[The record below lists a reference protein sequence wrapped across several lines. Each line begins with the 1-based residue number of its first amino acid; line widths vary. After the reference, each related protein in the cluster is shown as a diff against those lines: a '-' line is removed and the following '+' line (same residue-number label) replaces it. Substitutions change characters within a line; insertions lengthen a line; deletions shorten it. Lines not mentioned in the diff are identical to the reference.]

1 VVVRAEAV
9 RARARGGAGAVAV
22 LDQRVAALPAV
33 PYRGIRPFRYVDH
46 AIFFARE
53 EETRR
58 LASLVAVY
66 RGVMLYGDSGDGKSS
81 LINAGLLPEVMELG
95 FRPERVRVQPRTDE
109 ELVVERI
116 ATADDDSERLPSL
129 LAAGDDESARVVLST
144 EAFEQRVHDA
154 CATERPLLV
163 FDQFEEILTLF
174 EEPGAEEVQQRIV
187 DLLVRLLRAPL
198 PVKVL
203 LAFREDY
210 LGRVKQLLSACPELV
225 DQALRLGPPAADA
238 LPTII
243 AGPFER
249 HPGHFER
256 EFDPQ
261 LAERLR
267 AALEERFG
275 TGDLSLSEV
284 QTVCLR
290 LWRADDPQTLLA
302 ERGVQGLLEDY
313 LGEALDAFPPD
324 ERAAAVALLAQM
336 VTSAGTRNVIAAED
350 LVARVRSEEDLSP
363 ALLGQ
368 ALDRLDRESRLVRR
382 ERRRDL
388 DLYEITSE
396 FLVPWISQRREELR
410 RAQERARD
418 RRRLLVLGSIAT
430 ALLLV
435 AAGIAVI
442 AVWAIRSQHEAQD
455 RADEAT
461 SLALLEPAAVERDL
475 RPDVSLLL
483 GLAAFDA
490 SPRPEARTA
499 AASALAVAKGEGGV
513 AGILHGHH
521 GVVDGVSFSPD
532 GRMLASAGDD
542 RTIRLWDPRSHKQ
555 IGAPLTG
562 HEGAIHDVAFS
573 PDGRTLASAGD
584 DGTIRLWNVDR
595 HAQIGKPL
603 GRHESTVR
611 DVAFSP
617 DGKTLASGGDDG
629 RIRLWDVDAR
639 RPLVMFASDAGSVT
653 SVAFSPDGRRLASGN
668 DNGVQLWDVRTHAR
682 IDSATFPTAASPLA
696 VAFSPDGRTIAA
708 GDSGGNVALWPSDAN
723 AGDKATPLELRQND
737 YTIES
742 VAFSPDGRTVAAG
755 SDENTV
761 VLWDVRTGESMAELT
776 GHSDSVL
783 SVAFSPDG
791 KTLASGSVDNT
802 VRLWDARSPAPPVAL
817 LPAHTTAVRGVAFS
831 SDGRTMASVGD
842 DRAIRLWDFRSKSR
856 IGPALTGHDDTLL
869 AAAFDPDGGI
879 LATGGHDN
887 TARLWDVSRRKQ
899 LGAPLEGHSDSVHGV
914 AFSPSGDV
922 LATAGH
928 DTEIRLWNVA
938 THQPLGRLVGHTDAV
953 EAVAFSPD
961 GRTLASAGDDATVRL
976 WNVATHHEIAKLSG
990 HKGVVWA
997 VAFDPVRPDVLVSAG
1012 EDWTIRLW
1020 SVQTRKEL
1028 ADSPLRGHTEAVY
1041 SVAFSDD
1048 GANLASGS
1056 EDGTVRIWDVRGRP
1070 RPLVSL
1076 PNGDESA
1083 FSVAFSPDGNVLAV
1097 GSDGRFIH
1105 LWNRLVW
1112 GDFAALRKQACGL
1125 VGQDLDRSE
1134 WAQYAADV
1142 PYRESGCG

>member
-1 VVVRAEAV
+1 
-9 RARARGGAGAVAV
+9 
-22 LDQRVAALPAV
+22 
-33 PYRGIRPFRYVDH
+33 
-46 AIFFARE
+46 
-53 EETRR
+53 
-58 LASLVAVY
+58 
-66 RGVMLYGDSGDGKSS
+66 
-81 LINAGLLPEVMELG
+81 
-95 FRPERVRVQPRTDE
+95 
-109 ELVVERI
+109 
-116 ATADDDSERLPSL
+116 
-129 LAAGDDESARVVLST
+129 
-144 EAFEQRVHDA
+144 
-154 CATERPLLV
+154 
-163 FDQFEEILTLF
+163 
-174 EEPGAEEVQQRIV
+174 VQQRIV
-187 DLLVRLLRAPL
+187 DLLVRLLRAPV

-249 HPGHFER
+249 YPGHFER

-302 ERGVQGLLEDY
+302 ERGVRGLLEDY

-324 ERAAAVALLAQM
+324 VRAAAVALLAQL
-336 VTSAGTRNVIAAED
+336 VTSAGTRNVIAAAD

-363 ALLGQ
+363 ALLAQ

-542 RTIRLWDPRSHKQ
+542 RTIRLWDSRTHRQ
-555 IGAPLTG
+555 VGAPLTG
-562 HEGAIHDVAFS
+562 PEGPIREVAFS
-573 PDGRTLASAGD
+573 PDGHALASAGD
-584 DGTIRLWNVDR
+584 DGTIRLWNADT
-595 HAQIGKPL
+595 HEQIGKPL
-603 GRHESTVR
+603 GRHDGTVL
-611 DVAFSP
+611 DIAFSP
-617 DGKTLASGGDDG
+617 DGKTLASGSDDG
-629 RIRLWDVDAR
+629 TIGLWDVDAR
-639 RPLVMFASDAGSVT
+639 RRLAARFVGDAGIVS
-653 SVAFSPDGRRLASGN
+653 SVAFSPDGRRLAAGT
-668 DNGVQLWDVRTHAR
+668 DRGGVQLWDANVHVR
-682 IDSATFPTAASPLA
+682 IDSPTFSTAGSPLA
-696 VAFSPDGRTIAA
+696 VAFSPDGRALAA
-708 GDSGGNVALWPSDAN
+708 GDSGGHVTLWHL
-723 AGDKATPLELRQND
+723 AGNQQSASVELRSAPVELRQND
-737 YTIES
+737 YSIEA

-755 SDENTV
+755 SDENIV
-761 VLWDVRTGESMAELT
+761 VLWDARTGESTAELA
-776 GHSDSVL
+776 GHGDSVL

-842 DRAIRLWDFRSKSR
+842 DRAVRLWDFRSKSR
-856 IGPALTGHDDTLL
+856 IGPALTGHSDSL
-869 AAAFDPDGGI
+869 ASVAFDPDGGI

-887 TARLWDVSRRKQ
+887 TARLWDVRTQDQ
-899 LGAPLEGHSDSVHGV
+899 LGSPLRGHSDTVHGV
-914 AFSPSGDV
+914 AFSLDGDV
-922 LATAGH
+922 LATASH
-928 DTEIRLWNVA
+928 DNEIRLWNVA
-938 THQPLGRLVGHTDAV
+938 AHEPLGRLVGHTDAV

-976 WNVATHHEIAKLSG
+976 WNVATHHQIAKLSG

-1020 SVQTRKEL
+1020 SVRTRKEL
-1028 ADSPLRGHTEAVY
+1028 ADSPLRGHTKAVY

-1056 EDGTVRIWDVRGRP
+1056 EDGTVRIWDVRDRP

-1083 FSVAFSPDGNVLAV
+1083 FSVAFSHDGNALAV
-1097 GSDGRFIH
+1097 GSDGRSIR

-1142 PYRESGCG
+1142 SYRKSGCG

>member
-9 RARARGGAGAVAV
+9 RARPRGGAGAVAV

-81 LINAGLLPEVMELG
+81 LINAGLLPEVMGLG
-95 FRPERVRVQPRTDE
+95 FRPERVRVQPRDDE
-109 ELVVERI
+109 ELVIERI
-116 ATADDDSERLPSL
+116 ATADDDAERLPSL

-174 EEPGAEEVQQRIV
+174 EDPGAEEAQLRIV

-249 HPGHFER
+249 YPGHFER
-256 EFDPQ
+256 EFDRQ

-290 LWRADDPQTLLA
+290 LWRADDPQALLA
-302 ERGVQGLLEDY
+302 ERGVQGLPEDY
-313 LGEALDAFPPD
+313 LGEALDAFPTD
-324 ERAAAVALLAQM
+324 VRAAAVALLAQM

-350 LVARVRSEEDLSP
+350 LVARVRSEEDISP
-363 ALLGQ
+363 ALLAQ

-410 RAQERARD
+410 RSQERARD
-418 RRRLLVLGSIAT
+418 RRRLLVLGSIAA
-430 ALLLV
+430 ALLVV
-435 AAGIAVI
+435 AAGVAVI
-442 AVWAIRSQHEAQD
+442 AAWAIRSQHEAQD

-542 RTIRLWDPRSHKQ
+542 RTIRLWDPRTHKQ

-562 HEGAIHDVAFS
+562 HEGAIHDVAFR

-584 DGTIRLWNVDR
+584 DGTIRLWNVDT
-595 HAQIGKPL
+595 HEQIGKSL

-617 DGKTLASGGDDG
+617 DGKTLASGSDDG
-629 RIRLWDVDAR
+629 TIGLWDVDAR
-639 RPLVMFASDAGSVT
+639 KQVAALAGGGSVS
-653 SVAFSPDGRRLASGN
+653 SVAFSPDGGRLASGN
-668 DNGVQLWDVRTHAR
+668 DSGVQLWDARTHAR
-682 IDSATFPTAASPLA
+682 IDSPTFPTAASPLA

-708 GDSGGNVALWPSDAN
+708 GDSGGHVTLWHIGAN
-723 AGDKATPLELRQND
+723 AGDKAAPVELRQND

-755 SDENTV
+755 SDENNV
-761 VLWDVRTGESMAELT
+761 LLWDTRTGESMALG

-791 KTLASGSVDNT
+791 KTLASGGVDNT

-831 SDGRTMASVGD
+831 GDGRTMASVGD

-856 IGPALTGHDDTLL
+856 IGPALTGHDDALTSV
-869 AAAFDPDGGI
+869 AFDPAGGI
-879 LATGGHDN
+879 LATGSHDH
-887 TARLWDVSRRKQ
+887 TARLWDVSTQDQ
-899 LGAPLEGHSDSVHGV
+899 LGSPLRGHSDTIHAI
-914 AFSPSGDV
+914 AFSPDGDV
-922 LATAGH
+922 LATASH
-928 DTEIRLWNVA
+928 DLEIRLWNAA
-938 THQPLGRLVGHTDAV
+938 THEPLGKLVGHTDAV

-961 GRTLASAGDDATVRL
+961 GRILASAGDDATVRL

-997 VAFDPVRPDVLVSAG
+997 VAFDPARPDVLVSAG

-1020 SVQTRKEL
+1020 GVRTRKEL

-1041 SVAFSDD
+1041 SLAFSDD

-1056 EDGTVRIWDVRGRP
+1056 EDGTVRIWEVRGRP

-1083 FSVAFSPDGNVLAV
+1083 FSVAFSHDGNALAV
-1097 GSDGRFIH
+1097 GSDGKLIR

-1112 GDFAALRKQACGL
+1112 GDFGALRKQACDL